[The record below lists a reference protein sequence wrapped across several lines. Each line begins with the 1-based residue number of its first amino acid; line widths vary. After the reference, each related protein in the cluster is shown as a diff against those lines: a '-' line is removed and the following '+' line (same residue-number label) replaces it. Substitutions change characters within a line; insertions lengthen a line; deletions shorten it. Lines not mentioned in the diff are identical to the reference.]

1 MARLILSA
9 GEVQALYDKL
19 ESIEKTIKRDQIN
32 IQDPVLTTE
41 QVMKYLNVSRRTL
54 QSWRDNNVIR
64 YSAVAN
70 KFFYRLSDI
79 NEMLE
84 KHIINPEIQ

>member
-1 MARLILSA
+1 MARLVLSA

-19 ESIEKTIKRDQIN
+19 EAIEKTIKRDQIN
-32 IQDPVLTTE
+32 IADPVLTTE

-54 QSWRDNNVIR
+54 QSWRDNNIIR